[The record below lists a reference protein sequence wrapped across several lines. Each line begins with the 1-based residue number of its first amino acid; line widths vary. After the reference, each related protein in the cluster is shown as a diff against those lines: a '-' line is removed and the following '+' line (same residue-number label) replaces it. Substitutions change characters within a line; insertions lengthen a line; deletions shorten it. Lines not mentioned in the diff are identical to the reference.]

1 MALYAFDGTWNKPDL
16 TSDPEHTTDT
26 NVRRTWEAF
35 EGTKEYIPGVGTRY
49 GGLGRF
55 LGGTFGA
62 GAKKRLREAWHALAE
77 NWAAGDRVIDIVGF
91 SRGAAMALVFANIIE
106 DHGVGVAGTKRW
118 SPRRRSGLGWVRPYK
133 KTVDDPKPR
142 VRFLGLWDTVGSFGF
157 PKNLIIP
164 FQKIDLGFDLTV
176 PTAIVDNCFHAI
188 SLDEKRE
195 TFRSTRVDGYEV
207 WFRGV
212 HSNVG
217 GGYADRGLSD
227 IALRWMLD
235 KAESCGLTF
244 DLSKT
249 EALMPDIKGKL
260 GEPKDPRPDPPRE
273 LRPRDRVHPTAYECE
288 GKREIPDS
296 AVKGD

>member
-1 MALYAFDGTWNKPDL
+1 M
-16 TSDPEHTTDT
+16 
-26 NVRRTWEAF
+26 
-35 EGTKEYIPGVGTRY
+35 
-49 GGLGRF
+49 
-55 LGGTFGA
+55 
-62 GAKKRLREAWHALAE
+62 
-77 NWAAGDRVIDIVGF
+77 
-91 SRGAAMALVFANIIE
+91 
-106 DHGVGVAGTKRW
+106 
-118 SPRRRSGLGWVRPYK
+118 RSGLGWVRPYK
-133 KTVDDPKPR
+133 KTVGDPKPR

-176 PTAIVDNCFHAI
+176 PKAIVDNCFHAI

-195 TFRSTRVDGYEV
+195 TFGSTRVDGYEV

-296 AVKGD
+296 AVKGN